1 MSAPTAKVRGLML
14 ARDLDRCAA
23 CGGRMH
29 LEAQHRQATGMGGR
43 ILRPSITE
51 LLTLCST
58 CNTAAEGGLQRRALA
73 SGWKVRRWV
82 RIPEAVPVFYTL
94 ERTWHVLLG
103 NGTRQPIDAAL
114 ADYTMRA
121 IYGPDYQRGER
132 P

>member
-1 MSAPTAKVRGLML
+1 VSAPTPKVRALML
-14 ARDLDRCAA
+14 ARDLHACVSCGARDR
-23 CGGRMH
+23 

-58 CNTAAEGGLQRRALA
+58 CNTQAEAGMQREALA

-82 RIPEAVPVFYTL
+82 RIPDAVPVFYTL
-94 ERTWHVLLG
+94 ERTWHLLLA
-103 NGTRQPIDAAL
+103 NGTRQPIEASL

-121 IYGPDYQRGER
+121 IYGPDYER
-132 P
+132 RS